1 MYNSNPSSA
10 LILRIS
16 CDRGSG
22 FFFLVFLL
30 FITETITRE
39 ILSIFYMV
47 TCNDFDCGLRADK
60 IGLSVHGI
68 LGARKIASDV
78 LIDTIII

>member
-1 MYNSNPSSA
+1 
-10 LILRIS
+10 
-16 CDRGSG
+16 
-22 FFFLVFLL
+22 
-30 FITETITRE
+30 
-39 ILSIFYMV
+39 MV